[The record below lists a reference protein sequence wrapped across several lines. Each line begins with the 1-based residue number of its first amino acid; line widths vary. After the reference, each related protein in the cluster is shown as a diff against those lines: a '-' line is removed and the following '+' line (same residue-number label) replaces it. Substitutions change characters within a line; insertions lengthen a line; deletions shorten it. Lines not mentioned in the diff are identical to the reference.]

1 MMYPYQASG
10 DGEVTVDEGAEV
22 TIVEPDDGVGWM
34 KVRTSSGEGLVPA
47 SYVEIMPSSPAKSQ
61 PGHRASITSLATSIA
76 SSAPSTKKKGPA
88 VAPKRG
94 AKKLKYV
101 EALYTYEASGE
112 GETSM
117 DEGERL
123 VLVTPDSGDGWC
135 EVERAGGQGK
145 GLVPAGWVK
154 EV

>member
-1 MMYPYQASG
+1 MY
-10 DGEVTVDEGAEV
+10 T
-22 TIVEPDDGVGWM
+22 DGVGWM

-47 SYVEIMPSSPAKSQ
+47 SYVEMLPSSPAKSQ

-117 DEGERL
+117 GEGERL

>member
-1 MMYPYQASG
+1 MN
-10 DGEVTVDEGAEV
+10 T
-22 TIVEPDDGVGWM
+22 DGVGWM
-34 KVRTSSGEGLVPA
+34 KVRTSTGEGLVPA
-47 SYVEIMPSSPAKSQ
+47 SYVETLPSSPAKSQ

-101 EALYTYEASGE
+101 EALYTYAASGE

-117 DEGERL
+117 DEGEKM

>member
-1 MMYPYQASG
+1 MLTMY
-10 DGEVTVDEGAEV
+10 T
-22 TIVEPDDGVGWM
+22 DGVGWM
-34 KVRTSSGEGLVPA
+34 KVRTRSGEGLVPA
-47 SYVEIMPSSPAKSQ
+47 SYVEMMPSSPVRSQ
-61 PGHRASITSLATSIA
+61 PSHRASITSLATSIA
-76 SSAPSTKKKGPA
+76 SSAPSTKKKGPV

-112 GETSM
+112 GEASM

-123 VLVTPDSGDGWC
+123 VLIAPDQGDGWC

>member
-1 MMYPYQASG
+1 MA
-10 DGEVTVDEGAEV
+10 
-22 TIVEPDDGVGWM
+22 
-34 KVRTSSGEGLVPA
+34 GEGLVPA
-47 SYVEIMPSSPAKSQ
+47 SYVETLAPAAPPKDDLNRSSIA
-61 PGHRASITSLATSIA
+61 SLANSIA
-76 SSAPSTKKKGPA
+76 SSSPSVKKKGPV

-101 EALYTYEASGE
+101 EALYTYSAAGE

-117 DEGERL
+117 DEGERM
-123 VLVTPDSGDGWC
+123 VLIAPDSGDGWC
-135 EVERAGGQGK
+135 EVERSGGQGK

>member
-1 MMYPYQASG
+1 MVSHCLFSLTAPEMLIIY
-10 DGEVTVDEGAEV
+10 T
-22 TIVEPDDGVGWM
+22 DGVGWM
-34 KVRTSSGEGLVPA
+34 KIRTRSGEGLVPA
-47 SYVEIMPSSPAKSQ
+47 SYVEMMPSSPVRSQ
-61 PGHRASITSLATSIA
+61 PGHRASVTSLATSIA
-76 SSAPSTKKKGPA
+76 SSAPSTKKKGPT

-101 EALYTYEASGE
+101 EALYTYAASGD
-112 GETSM
+112 GEASM

-123 VLVTPDSGDGWC
+123 VLIAPDQGDGWC